1 MKKYIIIAGV
11 PRAGKSTLTSI
22 ISKQLG
28 YQHICFD
35 TINYALEQNIIEP
48 KINTND
54 ESLENTKYISSV
66 ISKSINSIIN
76 SGEYNEQDYGVIID
90 VCQLMPEDYVKNITN
105 DNCDIYYLVTSEAD
119 SNERFELLKKYD
131 SPNDYTYYDTDE
143 QNKEKCKRIVELSN
157 YMKEKCKEYGLKY
170 CDTLFNREEKFKNI
184 IEDLK
189 NN

>member
-11 PRAGKSTLTSI
+11 PRAGKSTLTSM

-54 ESLENTKYISSV
+54 ESIENTKYISSV
-66 ISKSINSIIN
+66 ISKFINSIII
-76 SGEYNEQDYGVIID
+76 SGEYNEQDYGVVID
-90 VCQLMPEDYVKNITN
+90 VCQLMPEDYIKNIAN
-105 DNCDIYYLVTSEAD
+105 DNCAIYYLITSEVN
-119 SNERFELLKKYD
+119 SEERFELLKKHD
-131 SPNDYTYYDTDE
+131 TPNDYTYYETE
-143 QNKEKCKRIVELSN
+143 EKNREKCKKIVETSQYIKN
-157 YMKEKCKEYGLKY
+157 KCKEYGLKY
-170 CDTLFNREEKFKNI
+170 YETLFNREEIFKNI
-184 IEDLK
+184 IEDIK